1 MVIRRHISIDDDR
14 LSSGLR
20 YALTVVHDLNLA
32 GLDEQITL
40 DLSEVGFVYPSFVI
54 PLISALRRAKF
65 TGHDVTVLHC
75 PTYLKSI
82 GFDKLGVQSADMRK
96 SEFIAF
102 MESYS
107 AKHFIPVVVFPISG
121 SRVDDNGVIFS
132 TIDNILGK
140 QGRIRPNVLSGIKY
154 ILGEIT
160 DNVLEHSC
168 GTAGFVFAQLYPKKG
183 YVDIC
188 IGDDGITLLGS
199 YRKSGLGE
207 FASDA
212 EAMKAANSGVSTKNL
227 ANAENRGFGITT
239 TRKMAVAGMG
249 GQYIMMSGN
258 AIYMQDKEN
267 GEIASVTDNFRLNG
281 TVVALRVPLE
291 RKEFY
296 YLNYVE

>member
-1 MVIRRHISIDDDR
+1 MVIRRHIDIEDDR

-20 YALTVVHDLNLA
+20 YALTIVRDVNLSQP
-32 GLDEQITL
+32 EENITL
-40 DLSEVGFVYPSFVI
+40 DLSETGFVYPSFVV
-54 PLISALRRAKF
+54 PVLAVLRRTKSEWRK
-65 TGHDVTVLHC
+65 VTVDHC
-75 PTYLKSI
+75 PAYLKSI
-82 GFDKLGVQSADMRK
+82 GFDKLGIESADMRK

-107 AKHFIPVVVFPISG
+107 EKHYIPVVVFPITG

-140 QGRIRPNVLSGIKY
+140 QNRIQHNVLSGIKY

-160 DNVLEHSC
+160 DNVIEHSC

-207 FASDA
+207 FDSDA

-227 ANAENRGFGITT
+227 PDAENRGFGITT

-267 GEIASVTDNFRLNG
+267 SEIVCVSDNFRLKG
-281 TVVALRVPLE
+281 TFVALRVPLK
-291 RKEFY
+291 RDEFY